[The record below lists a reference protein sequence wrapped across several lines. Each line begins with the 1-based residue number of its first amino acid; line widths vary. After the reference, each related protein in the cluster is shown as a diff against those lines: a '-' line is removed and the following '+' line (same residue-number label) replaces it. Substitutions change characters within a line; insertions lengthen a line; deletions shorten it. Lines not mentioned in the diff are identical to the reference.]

1 MSHKLRMAINA
12 LENECLAP
20 ADAVLLELKW
30 FETNRMLN
38 KPQAMRVW
46 PGLKLLG
53 CMKQS
58 DALTTNGL
66 EYEVLGTTDSTVRL
80 RSLDPSGKEQ
90 HGTPFELSYPDTA
103 RRMRLQH
110 ALCYY
115 TCEGRTFRDGLCVLY
130 DTDHKFLP
138 GAT

>member
-1 MSHKLRMAINA
+1 MKN
-12 LENECLAP
+12 
-20 ADAVLLELKW
+20 
-30 FETNRMLN
+30 T
-38 KPQAMRVW
+38 PQAMRVW

-80 RSLDPSGKEQ
+80 RALDPSGEE
-90 HGTPFELSYPDTA
+90 HGDPFELSYSDTA
-103 RRMRLQH
+103 ERMRLQH

-130 DTDHKFLP
+130 DTGDKYFSRRHLIV
-138 GAT
+138 GISRCGEGCDVQIA